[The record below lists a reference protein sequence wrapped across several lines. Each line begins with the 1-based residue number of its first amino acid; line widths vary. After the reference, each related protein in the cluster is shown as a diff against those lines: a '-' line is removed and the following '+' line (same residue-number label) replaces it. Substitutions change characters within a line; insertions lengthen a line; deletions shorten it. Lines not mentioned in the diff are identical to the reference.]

1 MIVRKAFMVKY
12 LRENICRKRH
22 LEKGFKE
29 SVFAEKY
36 LWKKC
41 LHEMIVEAMS
51 KKMQETELEKFES
64 KWRYLDENI

>member
-1 MIVRKAFMVKY
+1 M
-12 LRENICRKRH
+12 
-22 LEKGFKE
+22 EKGFKE